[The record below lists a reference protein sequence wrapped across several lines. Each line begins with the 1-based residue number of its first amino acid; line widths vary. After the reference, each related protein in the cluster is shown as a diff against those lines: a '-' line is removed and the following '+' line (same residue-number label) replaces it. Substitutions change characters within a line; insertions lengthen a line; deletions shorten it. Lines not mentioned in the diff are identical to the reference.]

1 MHCKNL
7 HARGNKMFS
16 YRRQVKPVGKLLGL
30 VVQRSQHGLAQK
42 SLIVHSSI
50 FNTLYGSRG
59 YKMLWKKSWCI
70 LFVASL
76 LIFLAFS
83 PEYIPDSKSFP
94 LLQRLLDFL
103 RKQWAIARSNW
114 DRQLLK
120 AQWMLFERG
129 SRSPPPTF
137 IKKEK
142 AKIKRPHR
150 RQGWKL
156 TNHKILLRR

>member
-1 MHCKNL
+1 M
-7 HARGNKMFS
+7 
-16 YRRQVKPVGKLLGL
+16 VP
-30 VVQRSQHGLAQK
+30 RSQHVLAQK
-42 SLIVHSSI
+42 SLIVHSST
-50 FNTLYGSRG
+50 FNTLYGSRR

-70 LFVASL
+70 LFVVSL
-76 LIFLAFS
+76 LIFLALS

-94 LLQRLLDFL
+94 LLQRLLHFL
-103 RKQWAIARSNW
+103 RKQLAIARSNW
-114 DRQLLK
+114 DWQLLE

-129 SRSPPPTF
+129 SQSPPPTC

-156 TNHKILLRR
+156 TNHKFLLHRSNRKIVMLLLWPTAEK